1 MELHKYSQG
10 ESRRVRAPFP
20 GGPSAEVLIGA
31 DGDWPLGVA
40 IVTIPAGGGMPEHD
54 HGSSRAMV
62 LPLDGEVVMVD
73 AERGSE
79 HVASPGSVVT
89 IPVGKRVEVRN
100 DGSDDVSIQVVF
112 DPPDFTRQLEAW
124 PADEA

>member
-1 MELHKYSQG
+1 MELNKYSQG
-10 ESRRVRAPFP
+10 EKRQVRAPFP
-20 GGPSAEVLIGA
+20 GGPVAEVLIGA

-73 AERGSE
+73 VEGGSE
-79 HVASPGSVVT
+79 HTASPGNVVT
-89 IPVGKRVEVRN
+89 IPIGARVEVRN
-100 DGSDDVSIQVVF
+100 DGGRDVSIQVVF
-112 DPPDFTRQLEAW
+112 DPADFTRQIEAW
-124 PADEA
+124 PVDEG